1 MIKGTR
7 TIDQKSP
14 AANRGRSDGKQPQA
28 TMIKGVPT
36 DGGKKAGQNPGIRQQ
51 LEHDIEKVGIPDVPT
66 GKEYFYNYELSWL
79 KFNWRVLHQAF
90 DNDTPLLERVKFIGI
105 VCSNLDEFFQKRVG
119 GLKRQLHAGV
129 SNRSIDGMTPLEQLE
144 AIRTDVKKMINAYRT
159 CFFDSLVPAMQK
171 EGIHFKSYEELTAS
185 QKVTINTYFEKQ
197 LYPILTPLV
206 VDHSHPFPLISN
218 KSRSFAIELNNPE
231 TDERIFARIKIPNNR
246 PRWLIAEQTDKKTI
260 LVTIDD
266 VIRNNVHRLFPGA
279 EIQSANIFRLT
290 RSADIERNEEEA
302 DDLLELI
309 EDELRERRFAE
320 VVRLEIDAR
329 TPAHIKELLIERMN
343 ISWTDIFEM
352 RGPIGLADCMQL
364 YKLKG
369 YDHLKYKTW
378 VPSLHP
384 VFRHDIDDVAPD
396 IFSIIRDGDFLVHHP
411 YHSFATSVQRFIE
424 EAAADP
430 NVLAIKQT
438 LYRTSKDSPLM
449 HALMRAAESG
459 KQVAVL
465 VELKARFDEERNIE
479 WAQKLEKAGVH
490 VAYGLAGLK
499 IHSKLTSVIR
509 EEDGELR
516 RYVHIGTGN
525 YHPDTAQLYEDVGL
539 FTCNEELTSDVTD
552 LFNFLTGFAPEQ
564 SYNKL
569 LVAPNYLRSG
579 IGGLID
585 YETAKARDGKKSR
598 IVMKMN
604 SLEDPAI
611 IHQLYHAAKAGVQ
624 IDLFVRGVCRLKTGL
639 PGVHKKL
646 RIHSVIGR
654 FLEHSR
660 MYYFHHGGDE
670 KIFIGSADMMHRNLD
685 ARVEALTP
693 IEVPALKEYLKF
705 VFGIYLDDNCQ
716 RWVMRKDGNYLHK
729 KPSGTTD
736 PVSVHVSLMNHAAK
750 NLEPIPSE
758 KKNAAKLY
766 GATEKTDPGM

>member
-1 MIKGTR
+1 MNNDGSKSRIIKGAR
-7 TIDQKSP
+7 TLEQTSAAGGNSP
-14 AANRGRSDGKQPQA
+14 GNGKKNTA
-28 TMIKGVPT
+28 TIIKGAPTITAGKTGSTRPARLMSVPQVSRVYT
-36 DGGKKAGQNPGIRQQ
+36 
-51 LEHDIEKVGIPDVPT
+51 PDVPT

-90 DNDTPLLERVKFIGI
+90 DEDTPLLERVKFISI

-129 SNRSIDGMTPLEQLE
+129 SNRSIDGMTPIEQLE

-159 CFFDSLVPAMQK
+159 CFFDKLIPAMQQ
-171 EGIHFKSYEELTAS
+171 EGILFKSYDELTAS
-185 QKVTINTYFEKQ
+185 QKETIDTYFEKQ

-218 KSRSFAIELNNPE
+218 KSRSFAIELNAPD

-246 PRWLIAEQTDKKTI
+246 PRWLIAGRTGNNTI

-266 VIRNNVHRLFPGA
+266 VIRNNISRLFPGA
-279 EIQSANIFRLT
+279 EIQSASIFRLT

-329 TPAHIKELLIERMN
+329 TPAHIKELLIEKMN
-343 ISWTDIFEM
+343 ITWTDIFEM

-364 YKLKG
+364 YNLEG
-369 YDHLKYKTW
+369 YDHLKFKPW
-378 VPSLHP
+378 IPSLHP

-396 IFSIIRDGDFLVHHP
+396 IFSIIRKGDFMVHHP
-411 YHSFATSVQRFIE
+411 YHSFATSVQRFVE
-424 EAAADP
+424 EAATDP
-430 NVLAIKQT
+430 QVLAIKQT

-479 WAQKLEKAGVH
+479 WAQKLEKSGVH

-509 EEDGELR
+509 EENGELR

-539 FTCNEELTSDVTD
+539 FTCNEDIASDVTD
-552 LFNFLTGFAPEQ
+552 LFNLLTGYAPEQ
-564 SYNKL
+564 TYRKL

-579 IGGLID
+579 ISSHID
-585 YETAKARDGKKSR
+585 FETARATSGKKAR
-598 IVMKMN
+598 IIMKMN
-604 SLEDPAI
+604 SLEDPDI
-611 IHQLYHAAKAGVQ
+611 IHRLYEAARAGVQ
-624 IDLFVRGVCRLKTGL
+624 IDIIVRGVCRLKTGL
-639 PGVHKKL
+639 AGVHKNL

-660 MYYFHHGGDE
+660 IYYFFNGGAE
-670 KIFIGSADMMHRNLD
+670 KYYIGSADMMHRNLD

-693 IEVPALKEYLKF
+693 IEVPALKAYLEF
-705 VFGIYLDDNCQ
+705 VFGVYLSDNCQ
-716 RWVMRKDGNYLHK
+716 RWVMRKDGNYIHK
-729 KPSGTTD
+729 KPTGERV
-736 PVSVHVSLMNHAAK
+736 PVSVHLTLMDHASK
-750 NLEPIPSE
+750 NLDPIPGG
-758 KKNAAKLY
+758 K
-766 GATEKTDPGM
+766 